1 MSDANWLLATGL
13 ATICKFR
20 EERPQRSELSAGS
33 SDRGFGP
40 SGQFRWA
47 KRAGPALFLHGR
59 GSNLAGGDL
68 LGTRFSLVSID
79 PNKDHR
85 IDSPLPDFG
94 RAVSPRS
101 QRVTLCDSIRCDPIP
116 ALQPPCSDGHKRGW
130 RFFPRENEKRA
141 TRCSA
146 PVQAGPGLPR
156 GNSQRGQGSQRAFPS
171 RLRQP
176 AGLTAMQPASSFV
189 STLICNCPGVVV
201 SRIHMAQPGGSYA
214 VTNPFHPARPQ
225 LQRALNQPSTGKTL
239 RPSAQRPRLSAAVFS
254 KHGRDAGAVA
264 RRRPAQT
271 RPIFRPN
278 PPISADANWLHREE
292 DCHDE
297 CHRRHPGLHSR

>member
-1 MSDANWLLATGL
+1 MQTGFWRHGL

-33 SDRGFGP
+33 SDRGFGA

-68 LGTRFSLVSID
+68 LGTRFLHSSRSIPTKTMESIRPCQISAARSAHD
-79 PNKDHR
+79 RNGSPFAIPFDVTR
-85 IDSPLPDFG
+85 FQRSSPLAQTG
-94 RAVSPRS
+94 
-101 QRVTLCDSIRCDPIP
+101 IN
-116 ALQPPCSDGHKRGW
+116 GGW
-130 RFFPRENEKRA
+130 RFLPRENEKRA

-146 PVQAGPGLPR
+146 PVQAGLGLPR
-156 GNSQRGQGSQRAFPS
+156 GNSRRGQGSQRAFPS

-176 AGLTAMQPASSFV
+176 AGLTAMRPASSFV
-189 STLICNCPGVVV
+189 STLTCNCPGVVV

-239 RPSAQRPRLSAAVFS
+239 RPPGHQRSDRGYPRPFS
-254 KHGRDAGAVA
+254 PNTGEMQVRWPGGV
-264 RRRPAQT
+264 P
-271 RPIFRPN
+271 PIFRPN
-278 PPISADANWLHREE
+278 PPISADANLAPWGGGR
-292 DCHDE
+292 HDE